1 MADHRVLDLH
11 CTKDNM
17 TATWETG
24 VFMPKSSLSIS
35 LLDPSCNVY
44 VQNKTH
50 TSITTPHT
58 KCGTVFTEEGDVI
71 TMSNVVK
78 VFSLMGRLHGSNRT
92 KFNRTETK
100 SFTHLASRF
109 VIYKKVAREVSIQV
123 TYIFRLLRR
132 YGPAI
137 SSPTNFFLLL

>member
-1 MADHRVLDLH
+1 
-11 CTKDNM
+11 M

-35 LLDPSCNVY
+35 LLDPSCNVF

-58 KCGTVFTEEGDVI
+58 KCGTVFTEDGDVI

-78 VFSLMGRLHGSNRT
+78 VISLKDRLHGSQITNQ
-92 KFNRTETK
+92 K
-100 SFTHLASRF
+100 SCRVVPNLFVPKPIYYPHNWLLDLLF
-109 VIYKKVAREVSIQV
+109 VICDAPCNLTPYVQVFSGHYFLSIKD
-123 TYIFRLLRR
+123 
-132 YGPAI
+132 
-137 SSPTNFFLLL
+137 SFLICLAEE